1 VQLYDAILNE
11 PAQVIKFATRNLCS
25 DGVLA
30 HAMQLYDFQ
39 LESDLYLIR
48 IAVTQLVFMG
58 VINIVIIFFCTT
70 LFTQMRRSRFCLLLH
85 DFLEPRGVEGR
96 KHWLKTTWG
105 GDNEFDADGFRRDLD
120 LSEIN
125 KDAETHVS
133 EDHSPPPRP

>member
-1 VQLYDAILNE
+1 VQLHDAILNE
-11 PAQVIKFATRNLCS
+11 PAYVIKFATRNLCS
-25 DGVLA
+25 DGVLP

-85 DFLEPRGVEGR
+85 DFLEPRAVEGR
-96 KHWLKTTWG
+96 G
-105 GDNEFDADGFRRDLD
+105 GDNEFDADGYRRDLD

-125 KDAETHVS
+125 KDPETHVS
-133 EDHSPPPRP
+133 EDQSPSPRP